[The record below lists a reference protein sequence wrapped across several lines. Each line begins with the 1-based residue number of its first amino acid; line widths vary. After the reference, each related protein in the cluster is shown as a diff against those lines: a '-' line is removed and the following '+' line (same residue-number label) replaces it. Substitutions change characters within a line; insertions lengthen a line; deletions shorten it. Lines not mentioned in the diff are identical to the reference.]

1 MMGSRTG
8 RRIVTA
14 IAVALVA
21 GAPQILAPTASAAPV
36 VASALGVPGTVLE
49 SDPLPQPLRLP
60 GAGAAYRITY
70 LTTGPRGVTPC
81 TGLVFVPEGT
91 PPPGGWPVI
100 AWAHG
105 TIGDSDADAPSRNG
119 IDPDSA
125 VYVTNWLARG
135 YAVAATDYIG
145 LGTPGVPPYLHGESA
160 AHSVVDSVRAARAV
174 DGTLSPRWAV
184 VGLSEGGQAAVFTAH
199 AATGYAPE
207 LDYRGAVAA
216 GVPSNIETLAPF
228 AGPNFPPQ
236 GLAGLTNFMTFVIAG
251 LRDVH
256 PELDIDS
263 YLTPIGRTLVDAA
276 PELPYRE
283 FAQLATNVSVAQMLS
298 RSLDDPALMTALR
311 DYLRVP
317 TSGYDRPLMIAQGAE
332 DPTVPLPLTVKLVTE
347 MNLVGTR
354 PDFRIYPADHIGSLY
369 ANEEDAATFVTKVF
383 ACESDDPECGPGT
396 LGSVGSVGSL
406 GPGGSVRSL
415 GSLSLLGRLGS
426 N

>member
-1 MMGSRTG
+1 MGSRTG

-36 VASALGVPGTVLE
+36 VAPALDAPGTVLE
-49 SDPLPQPLRLP
+49 SDPLPPPLRLP
-60 GAGAAYRITY
+60 GTGAAYRITY
-70 LTTGPRGVTPC
+70 LTTGPRGATPC

-91 PPPGGWPVI
+91 PPLGGWPVI

-105 TIGDSDADAPSRNG
+105 TIGDSDVDAPSRNG
-119 IDPDSA
+119 IDSDSRG
-125 VYVTNWLARG
+125 YVTNWLARG

-228 AGPNFPPQ
+228 AGPSFPPQ

-256 PELDIDS
+256 PELEIDS

-276 PELPYRE
+276 PELPYRQ
-283 FAQLATNVSVAQMLS
+283 FAQLATNASVAQMLS
-298 RSLDDPALMTALR
+298 RSLDDPALMAALR

-332 DPTVPLPLTVKLVTE
+332 DPTVPLPLTVKLITE

-369 ANEEDAATFVTKVF
+369 ANESDAAIFVTKVF
-383 ACESDDPECGPGT
+383 ACESDDPECGPGA
-396 LGSVGSVGSL
+396 LGSSDSL
-406 GPGGSVRSL
+406 GPGGVVGSL